1 MASITLSGT
10 LLDPSSKVAIG
21 DEVRFTHRTTTGS
34 TVQSAQSS
42 LTIGVSGAYSIQLQY
57 GLILV
62 EYKDYTS
69 RQFKNLGVVTVNQD
83 STATSLPE
91 LLNAIVPPTDA
102 QLLEFQAILADC
114 VAAQVAAEAAAS
126 ISEAFANQLTTTELI
141 ASTEVYASDVVLQTS
156 GFTVSGSGSGSW
168 KQNGVTGQTPSRS
181 PAQLGDALLND
192 GNGNQW
198 GLVVNGPINV
208 LSLGVVSG
216 TNSTLQFQSCISSGE
231 TVLIDANTNLVITS
245 TSIAWAS
252 ATTFIVYGTVNGDS
266 DCLELKGGNKLIFN
280 AERKRNVIRSTNTIV
295 NGYEDEKASKAGSSL
310 RVDGE
315 QSPGGSVIFLNTNDR
330 KPVVAATDF
339 VMLHSVQYNGAS
351 TPKMWGY
358 NPVIVKDVN
367 SVTAGSSTSSYG
379 IEVSISN
386 NTAETGVPL
395 AINEL
400 TGIFCSYI
408 NLTGTASAAFTI
420 GGLSSGWEH
429 GLYIDA
435 IKSDGTAIKLA
446 DDVNPNSG
454 MRAGLDTTAVNQ
466 FTSGAV
472 LLGNT
477 HKIVGKNTVNGN
489 VPIAEVNGANEVAL
503 GNATN
508 DMRLNFSDLKVT
520 GGVVGASAAFPAN
533 YDATL
538 FVTINGTNYK
548 LPLIAV

>member
-1 MASITLSGT
+1 MA
-10 LLDPSSKVAIG
+10 KH
-21 DEVRFTHRTTTGS
+21 FW
-34 TVQSAQSS
+34 
-42 LTIGVSGAYSIQLQY
+42 
-57 GLILV
+57 
-62 EYKDYTS
+62 
-69 RQFKNLGVVTVNQD
+69 N
-83 STATSLPE
+83 
-91 LLNAIVPPTDA
+91 
-102 QLLEFQAILADC
+102 
-114 VAAQVAAEAAAS
+114 
-126 ISEAFANQLTTTELI
+126 TTEKFI
-141 ASTEVYASDVVLQTS
+141 ANGKISPVSVGDIIETQGYSTKGDGGGAQ
-156 GFTVSGSGSGSW
+156 W
-168 KQNGVTGQTPSRS
+168 KLTAVTGTASQS

-192 GNGNQW
+192 ANGSQW
-198 GLVVNGPINV
+198 SLVVNGPVNV
-208 LSLGVVSG
+208 LSLGVVSS
-216 TNSTLQFQSCISSGE
+216 TNSTLQFQACISSGE
-231 TVLIDANTNLVITS
+231 TVLIDANTDLVITS
-245 TSIAWAS
+245 ASIAWAA
-252 ATTFIVYGTVNGDS
+252 ATTFVVYGTVNGDS

-315 QSPGGSVIFLNTNDR
+315 QSTGGSVVFLNTNDR
-330 KPVVAATDF
+330 KPVVADTDF

-358 NPVIVKDVN
+358 NPVIVKDVD

-435 IKSDGTAIKLA
+435 IKPDGSAIKLA

-454 MRAGLDTTAVNQ
+454 MKVGFDTTSVNQ
-466 FTSGAV
+466 FTAGAV

-503 GNATN
+503 GDAAN
-508 DMRLNFSDLKVT
+508 DMRLNFSDLKIT
-520 GGVVGASAAFPAN
+520 GGVVGSSAAFPAN